1 MFVSQVCTER
11 FFNEKGND
19 MAISREAKE
28 QAVAQLSDELGR
40 IKLAVMTDYRGLT
53 VREVEELRGV
63 LRKEGI
69 SYRVTKNTLL
79 RLATKSNSAMS
90 DVDPTTFTGP
100 MALAMGFDDEVAP
113 ARVIFQYAKEH
124 KALEIVGAITGDGQV
139 LDAAQVKALA
149 TLPTREQLLGQVV
162 GTIAAP
168 LTGFVGVMSGNVR
181 SIINV
186 LLLLKKNLKFLPSSR
201 S

>member
-1 MFVSQVCTER
+1 LIVSQVCTER

-53 VREVEELRGV
+53 VPEVEELRSV
-63 LRKEGI
+63 LRNEGI
-69 SYRVTKNTLL
+69 TYRVSKNTLL
-79 RLATKSNSAMS
+79 RLASKSNPAMAEI
-90 DVDPTTFTGP
+90 DPTTFTGP

-113 ARVIFQYAKEH
+113 ARVIFQFAKQHE
-124 KALEIVGAITGDGQV
+124 ALEIVGAITGDGQV
-139 LDAAQVKALA
+139 LDAQQVKALA

-186 LLLLKKNLKFLPSSR
+186 LNALSEAKA
-201 S
+201 

>member
-1 MFVSQVCTER
+1 
-11 FFNEKGND
+11 
-19 MAISREAKE
+19 MAISRTAKE
-28 QAVAQLSDELGR
+28 QAVDILSGELGR

-53 VREVEELRGV
+53 VREVEDLREV
-63 LRKEGI
+63 LRAEGI
-69 SYRVTKNTLL
+69 TYRVTKNTLL
-79 RLATKSNSAMS
+79 RLAASKNPALAEI
-90 DVDPTTFTGP
+90 DPANFNGP
-100 MALAMGFDDEVAP
+100 MALAMGYDDEIAP
-113 ARVIFQYAKEH
+113 ARVIFQFAKKH
-124 KALEIVGAITGDGQV
+124 DALEIVGAITGDGQY

-186 LLLLKKNLKFLPSSR
+186 LNALSEAKA
-201 S
+201 

>member
-1 MFVSQVCTER
+1 
-11 FFNEKGND
+11 

-28 QAVAQLSDELGR
+28 QAVDILSKELGR

-53 VREVEELRGV
+53 VREVEELRAV
-63 LRKEGI
+63 LRSEGI

-79 RLATKSNSAMS
+79 RLAAKSIPAMS
-90 DVDPTTFTGP
+90 GIDPSTFNGP
-100 MALAMGFDDEVAP
+100 TALAMGFDDEVAA
-113 ARVIFQYAKEH
+113 ARVIFQYAKTH
-124 KALEIVGAITGDGQV
+124 DALEIVGGLTGDGQV
-139 LDAAQVKALA
+139 LTAAQVKALA

-186 LLLLKKNLKFLPSSR
+186 LNAVSEAKA
-201 S
+201 

>member
-1 MFVSQVCTER
+1 
-11 FFNEKGND
+11 

-28 QAVAQLSDELGR
+28 KAVAQLSGELGR

-63 LRKEGI
+63 LRNEGI
-69 SYRVTKNTLL
+69 TYRVTKNTLL
-79 RLATKSNSAMS
+79 RLAAKSSPALANI
-90 DVDPTTFTGP
+90 DPTSFNGP

-113 ARVIFQYAKEH
+113 ARVIFQYAKTH
-124 KALEIVGAITGDGQV
+124 DALEIVGAITSDGTV

-149 TLPTREQLLGQVV
+149 TLPTREQLLAQVV

-186 LLLLKKNLKFLPSSR
+186 LNALSEQR
-201 S
+201 AQ

>member
-1 MFVSQVCTER
+1 
-11 FFNEKGND
+11 
-19 MAISREAKE
+19 MAISRAAKE
-28 QAVAQLSDELGR
+28 QAVETLSGELGR

-63 LRKEGI
+63 LRAEGI
-69 SYRVTKNTLL
+69 TYRVTKNTLL
-79 RLATKSNSAMS
+79 RLATAKNPALAEIN
-90 DVDPTTFTGP
+90 PTSFSGP

-113 ARVIFQYAKEH
+113 ARVIFQYAKTH
-124 KALEIVGAITGDGQV
+124 DALEIVGAITGDGVV

-168 LTGFVGVMSGNVR
+168 LTGLVGVMSGNVR

-186 LLLLKKNLKFLPSSR
+186 LNALSEAR
-201 S
+201 A

>member
-1 MFVSQVCTER
+1 
-11 FFNEKGND
+11 

-28 QAVAQLSDELGR
+28 QAVAKLSDDLGR

-53 VREVEELRGV
+53 VREVEELRGA
-63 LRKEGI
+63 LRTEGI

-79 RLATKSNSAMS
+79 RLAAKNNPALG
-90 DVDPTTFTGP
+90 DIAPTSFTGP

-113 ARVIFQYAKEH
+113 ARVIFQYAKTH
-124 KALEIVGAITGDGQV
+124 QALEIVGAITADGQV
-139 LDAAQVKALA
+139 LSAAQVKALA
-149 TLPTREQLLGQVV
+149 TLPTREQLIAQVV

-186 LLLLKKNLKFLPSSR
+186 LNALSEAKA
-201 S
+201 

>member
-1 MFVSQVCTER
+1 
-11 FFNEKGND
+11 
-19 MAISREAKE
+19 MAISRVAKE
-28 QAVAQLSDELGR
+28 QAVDILSKELGR

-53 VREVEELRGV
+53 VREVEELRSV
-63 LRKEGI
+63 LRDEGI

-79 RLATKSNSAMS
+79 RLASKNTPALAGI
-90 DVDPTTFTGP
+90 DPSTFVGP
-100 MALAMGFDDEVAP
+100 TALAMGFDDEVAP
-113 ARVIFQYAKEH
+113 ARVIFQFAKTH
-124 KALEIVGAITGDGQV
+124 QALEIVGGLTGDGQV
-139 LDAAQVKALA
+139 LTAAQVKSLA

-186 LLLLKKNLKFLPSSR
+186 LNALSEAKS
-201 S
+201 